1 MYTLAIAGEVLG
13 GVQMV
18 LLEHAKADSGR
29 LALKG
34 IITAAAAV
42 ASSCMTL
49 DTSQGETSPTP
60 FTCRKRHQQ
69 QQQQYKQQKQQQ
81 QQHQQQQQ
89 RQGEQQQQQQ
99 QPCPQKGL
107 WDYAPHLW
115 EVLEDVMVSYTL
127 LCNQPAAAL
136 STNGKTAAGSNT
148 GGVTDARAELI
159 AMRMQ
164 PILDLLSVAP
174 DLINYPRLLGS
185 QLLPVGRPN
194 AFEEDLIAEHAP
206 GELSHVARRDAA
218 GAQEV
223 HAVLDAMLLLS
234 QHAPLLPYV
243 LGAKR
248 HMPFALQHCRLA
260 SLACYL

>member
-13 GVQMV
+13 GIQMV

-49 DTSQGETSPTP
+49 DTTQGETSPTP
-60 FTCRKRHQQ
+60 FTCRKQHQQ
-69 QQQQYKQQKQQQ
+69 EQQYKQQKQQQ
-81 QQHQQQQQ
+81 QQ
-89 RQGEQQQQQQ
+89 
-99 QPCPQKGL
+99 QPRPQKAP

-136 STNGKTAAGSNT
+136 STNGETAAGSNT
-148 GGVTDARAELI
+148 GGVTDARTELI
-159 AMRMQ
+159 TMRMQ

-194 AFEEDLIAEHAP
+194 AFEEGLIAEHAP
-206 GELSHVARRDAA
+206 GELSLVARRDAA

-223 HAVLDAMLLLS
+223 HAALDAMLLLS

-260 SLACYL
+260 SLAVAQSCYL